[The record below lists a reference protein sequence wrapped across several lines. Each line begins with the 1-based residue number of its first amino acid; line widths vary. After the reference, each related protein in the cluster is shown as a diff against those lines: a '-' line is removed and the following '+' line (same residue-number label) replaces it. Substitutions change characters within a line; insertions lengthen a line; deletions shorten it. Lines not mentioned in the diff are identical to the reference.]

1 MDWLQI
7 ASSLG
12 LGGAVGAIVGV
23 LAATQNAKQ
32 KFDELNDAVLR
43 AAPEARLKIQGQF
56 DEFRT
61 AFDRLRVALDLLRRA
76 MKRNT

>member
-32 KFDELNDAVLR
+32 KFDELNGAVLR

-61 AFDRLRVALDLLRRA
+61 AFDRLRGALDLLRRA

>member
-12 LGGAVGAIVGV
+12 LGGAVGAIIGV
-23 LAATQNAKQ
+23 FAATQKAKQ
-32 KFDELNDAVLR
+32 KFDELNEAVIKV
-43 AAPEARLKIQGQF
+43 APEARSKIQNQF
-56 DEFRT
+56 DDFRV
-61 AFDRLRVALDLLRRA
+61 AFDRLKVALDLLRRA